1 MSKRNWFYLS
11 IIIIF
16 LATLISCIFVF
27 PLFSRSPNT
36 QSVAQNNALLV
47 NHFSEKDSWAFEP
60 APDKYDPNALLDL
73 RYLNEKVAGESGFIQ
88 LSSDKEDFVLG
99 NGQSIRF
106 WAVNS
111 EIWQKDRTKMKDQ
124 ARFLAKRGVNLVRW
138 HGQIAPKSPTS
149 QLTEIDSQAREQ
161 LWQYVAAMKQEG
173 IYVTLSPYFA
183 NAVKIQPSWGFD
195 SDRASMNGLLFFDPE
210 VQKAYKGWLKALLEP
225 VNPYTGIRLKDET
238 AIALI
243 QLQNE
248 DSLLFWTVDQIKGK
262 DLELLKQKFGNW
274 LVQKYGSFPPV
285 QQAWQ
290 NALIEGDDF
299 QTGKIAFYPM
309 WQIVQKTKVNQGQ
322 AQRMADQIQ
331 FWTETMGRFNQ
342 EMVRFLREE
351 IGAKQLINAG
361 NWKTANTPQLN
372 DAERYSYT
380 VADVIGL
387 NRYYGGIHEGEQSGW
402 AIINGDKFT
411 DRSVLLNPV
420 ELPINIK
427 QVTGHPTIVSES
439 SWVPPLG
446 YQSEGS
452 FLISAFQSLTGVDGL
467 YWFTN
472 DVPQWQQPASANGFL
487 PSLGKWI
494 IGTPEILGNFPANAL
509 IYRQGYLKE
518 APVVVEEH
526 RSLKDLWNQVLPLI
540 SEESGFDPNRDREA
554 ALRDRVENNKTSQL
568 ATVNPL
574 AFLVGKVKVTYDS
587 DRSQNQVT
595 DLTSY
600 LDEKARTIHSITGE
614 ISWDY
619 GKGVCILNSPKAQG
633 ATGFLKS
640 VGTIKLK
647 DGSITADNEY
657 ATVAIAAMDNQN
669 ISQSQKILVQV
680 GTIARSTGWKQKIA
694 QWVDQS
700 GQSHQGFEI
709 LDYGQAP
716 WAIAK
721 NHLSVTINN
730 PRITKATILDMNGM
744 ATKKL
749 AIERNKTGIS
759 FLFPQSSKYVI
770 LE

>member
-1 MSKRNWFYLS
+1 MPRKNWFYLA

-16 LATLISCIFVF
+16 LTTLIFSIFVF
-27 PLFSRSPNT
+27 PLFSRSPHSP
-36 QSVAQNNALLV
+36 SVAQNKALFV

-60 APDKYDPNALLDL
+60 TPDKYDPNALLDL

-88 LSSDKEDFVLG
+88 LSPDKEDFVMG

-111 EIWQKDRTKMKDQ
+111 QIWAKDLTIMKDQ
-124 ARFLAKRGVNLVRW
+124 ARFLAKRGVNLARW
-138 HGQIAPKSPTS
+138 HGQIVPKSPTS
-149 QLTEIDSQAREQ
+149 PLTEIDFQARDQ

-195 SDRASMNGLLFFDPE
+195 RDRTSMNGLLFFDPE
-210 VQKAYKGWLKALLEP
+210 VQKAYKSWLKALLEP
-225 VNPYTGIRLKDET
+225 VNPYTGIPLKDET

-262 DLELLKQKFGNW
+262 DLDLLKQNFGNW
-274 LVQKYGSFPPV
+274 LTQKYGSFPQV

-290 NALIEGDDF
+290 NTQIEGDDL

-322 AQRMADQIQ
+322 TQRMADQIQ

-342 EMVRFLREE
+342 EIVRFLREE
-351 IGAKQLINAG
+351 IGTKQLINAG

-380 VADVIGL
+380 AAEVIGL
-387 NRYYGGIHEGEQSGW
+387 NRYYGGIHQGEQAGW
-402 AIINGDKFT
+402 AIVNGDKFT

-446 YQSEGS
+446 YQSEGT

-467 YWFTN
+467 YWFTD
-472 DVPQWQQPASANGFL
+472 DVPQWQQPASANGFV

-494 IGTPEILGNFPANAL
+494 IATPEILGNFPASAL
-509 IYRQGYLKE
+509 IYRQGYIKQ
-518 APVVVEEH
+518 APVVVQEH
-526 RSLKDLWNQVLPLI
+526 RPLQDLWHQVLPLI
-540 SEESGFDPNRDREA
+540 SEESGFDPNRDRFQ
-554 ALRDRVENNKTSQL
+554 NNKTSHL
-568 ATVNPL
+568 TTVNPL

-587 DRSQNQVT
+587 DRSQNQVME
-595 DLTSY
+595 LTPY
-600 LDEKARTIHSITGE
+600 LDEKARTIQSITGE

-640 VGTIKLK
+640 VGTIALK

-657 ATVAIAAMDNQN
+657 ATVAIAAMDNQT
-669 ISQSQKILVQV
+669 IAQSQKILVQV

-721 NHLSVTINN
+721 NHLSITVNN

-744 ATKKL
+744 ATKNL
-749 AIERNKTGIS
+749 AIERNNTGIS
-759 FLFPQSSKYVI
+759 FSFPQSSKYVI

>member
-1 MSKRNWFYLS
+1 MSRKDWFYPS

-16 LATLISCIFVF
+16 LATLIFCIFVF
-27 PLFSRSPNT
+27 PLFWRSPNS
-36 QSVAQNNALLV
+36 QSAVQNKALLI

-60 APDKYDPNALLDL
+60 APDKYDPKALLDL

-88 LSSDKEDFVLG
+88 LSPDKEDFVLG

-111 EIWQKDRTKMKDQ
+111 EIWQKDRTKMQDQ

-138 HGQIAPKSPTS
+138 HGQIVPKSPTS
-149 QLTEIDSQAREQ
+149 QLTEIEPQAREQ

-195 SDRASMNGLLFFDPE
+195 SDRTSMNGLLFFDPE

-225 VNPYTGIRLKDET
+225 VNPYTGVSLKDET

-248 DSLLFWTVDQIKGK
+248 DSLLFWTVDGIRGK
-262 DLELLKQKFGNW
+262 DLDLLKQKFGKW
-274 LVQKYGSFPPV
+274 LSQKYGSFPPV

-290 NALIEGDDF
+290 NTSLEGDDF

-309 WQIVQKTKVNQGQ
+309 WQIVQKKKGNQGE
-322 AQRMADQIQ
+322 AQRMADQVQ
-331 FWTETMGRFNQ
+331 FWTETMSQFNR
-342 EMVRFLREE
+342 EIVRFLREE

-387 NRYYGGIHEGEQSGW
+387 NRYYGGIHQGEQEGW

-411 DRSVLLNPV
+411 DPSILFNPV

-446 YQSEGS
+446 YQSEGT
-452 FLISAFQSLTGVDGL
+452 FLISAFQSLNGVDAL
-467 YWFTN
+467 YWFTD

-494 IGTPEILGNFPANAL
+494 IATPEILGNFPASAL
-509 IYRQGYLKE
+509 IYRQGYIKQ
-518 APVVVEEH
+518 APVIVQEH
-526 RSLKDLWNQVLPLI
+526 RPLEDLWHQGLPLI
-540 SEESGFDPNRDREA
+540 SEESGFDPNRDRFQ
-554 ALRDRVENNKTSQL
+554 NNKTSQL
-568 ATVNPL
+568 TTVNPL
-574 AFLVGKVKVTYDS
+574 AFLVGKIKVTYDS

-595 DLTSY
+595 DLMPY
-600 LDEKARTIHSITGE
+600 LDEKAHTIHSITGE

-619 GKGVCILNSPKAQG
+619 GKGVCLLNSPKAQG

-640 VGTIKLK
+640 VGTIALK
-647 DGSITADNEY
+647 DGSITADNDY

-669 ISQSQKILVQV
+669 ISQSRKILVQV

-709 LDYGQAP
+709 LDYGHAP
-716 WAIAK
+716 WAIAR
-721 NHLSVTINN
+721 NHLSVTLNN

-749 AIERNKTGIS
+749 AIKRNQTGIRFS
-759 FLFPQSSKYVI
+759 FPQSSKYVI

>member
-1 MSKRNWFYLS
+1 
-11 IIIIF
+11 
-16 LATLISCIFVF
+16 
-27 PLFSRSPNT
+27 
-36 QSVAQNNALLV
+36 
-47 NHFSEKDSWAFEP
+47 
-60 APDKYDPNALLDL
+60 
-73 RYLNEKVAGESGFIQ
+73 
-88 LSSDKEDFVLG
+88 
-99 NGQSIRF
+99 
-106 WAVNS
+106 
-111 EIWQKDRTKMKDQ
+111 
-124 ARFLAKRGVNLVRW
+124 
-138 HGQIAPKSPTS
+138 
-149 QLTEIDSQAREQ
+149 
-161 LWQYVAAMKQEG
+161 VAAMKQEG

-183 NAVKIQPSWGFD
+183 NAVTIQPSWGFD
-195 SDRASMNGLLFFDPE
+195 RDRASMNGLLFFDPE
-210 VQKAYKGWLKALLEP
+210 VQKAYKSWLKALLEP

-262 DLELLKQKFGNW
+262 DLDLLKQNFGNW
-274 LVQKYGSFPPV
+274 LTQKYGSFSQV

-290 NALIEGDDF
+290 NAQIEGDDL

-309 WQIVQKTKVNQGQ
+309 WQIVQKKNLNQGQ
-322 AQRMADQIQ
+322 TRRMADQIQ
-331 FWTETMGRFNQ
+331 FWTETMGQFNT
-342 EMVRFLREE
+342 EIVRFLREE

-387 NRYYGGIHEGEQSGW
+387 NRYYGGIHQGELEGW
-402 AIINGDKFT
+402 AIVKGDKFT
-411 DRSVLLNPV
+411 DRSVLFNPID
-420 ELPINIK
+420 LPINIK

-446 YQSEGS
+446 YQSEGT

-467 YWFTN
+467 YWFTD
-472 DVPQWQQPASANGFL
+472 DVPQWQQPASANGFV

-494 IGTPEILGNFPANAL
+494 IATPEILGNFPASAL
-509 IYRQGYLKE
+509 IYRQGYIKQ
-518 APVVVEEH
+518 APVVVQEH
-526 RSLKDLWNQVLPLI
+526 RPLQDLWNQVLPLI
-540 SEESGFDPNRDREA
+540 SEESGFDRNRDR
-554 ALRDRVENNKTSQL
+554 LQNNKTSQL
-568 ATVNPL
+568 TTVNPL

-587 DRSQNQVT
+587 DRSQNQVME
-595 DLTSY
+595 LMPY
-600 LDEKARTIHSITGE
+600 LNEKDRTIQSITGE

-640 VGTIKLK
+640 VGTIALK
-647 DGSITADNEY
+647 DGSITADNDY
-657 ATVAIAAMDNQN
+657 ATVAIAAMDNQT

-709 LDYGQAP
+709 LDYGHAP

-721 NHLSVTINN
+721 NHLSITINN
-730 PRITKATILDMNGM
+730 PGLTKATILDMNGM
-744 ATKKL
+744 ATKNL
-749 AIERNKTGIS
+749 AIERNNTGIS
-759 FLFPQSSKYVI
+759 FSFPQSSKYVI

>member
-1 MSKRNWFYLS
+1 MPRKNWFYLA

-16 LATLISCIFVF
+16 LSTLIFCIFVF
-27 PLFSRSPNT
+27 PLFSRSPHSP
-36 QSVAQNNALLV
+36 SVAQNKALFV

-88 LSSDKEDFVLG
+88 LSPDKENFVMG

-111 EIWQKDRTKMKDQ
+111 QIWAKDLTVMKDQ

-138 HGQIAPKSPTS
+138 HGQIVPKSPTS
-149 QLTEIDSQAREQ
+149 PLTEIDFQAREQ

-195 SDRASMNGLLFFDPE
+195 RDRASMNGLLFFDPE
-210 VQKAYKGWLKALLEP
+210 VQKAYKSWLKALLDP
-225 VNPYTGIRLKDET
+225 VNPYTGIPLKDET

-262 DLELLKQKFGNW
+262 DLELLKQNFGNW
-274 LVQKYGSFPPV
+274 LTQKYGSFPQV

-290 NALIEGDDF
+290 NTQIEGDDL

-309 WQIVQKTKVNQGQ
+309 WQIVQKKNLSQGQ
-322 AQRMADQIQ
+322 TRRMADQIQ

-380 VADVIGL
+380 AAEVIGL
-387 NRYYGGIHEGEQSGW
+387 NRYYGGIHQGELEGW
-402 AIINGDKFT
+402 AIVNGDKFT
-411 DRSVLLNPV
+411 DSSVLFNPLD
-420 ELPINIK
+420 LPINIK

-446 YQSEGS
+446 YQSEGT
-452 FLISAFQSLTGVDGL
+452 FLISAFQSLTGLDGL
-467 YWFTN
+467 YWFTD
-472 DVPQWQQPASANGFL
+472 DVPQWQQPASANGFV

-494 IGTPEILGNFPANAL
+494 IATPEILGNFPASAL
-509 IYRQGYLKE
+509 IYRQGYIKQ
-518 APVVVEEH
+518 APVIVQEH
-526 RSLKDLWNQVLPLI
+526 RPLQDLWHQMLPLI
-540 SEESGFDPNRDREA
+540 SEESGFDPNRD
-554 ALRDRVENNKTSQL
+554 LTKKQTHSQL
-568 ATVNPL
+568 TTVNPL

-587 DRSQNQVT
+587 DRSQNQVME
-595 DLTSY
+595 LTPY
-600 LDEKARTIHSITGE
+600 LDEKKRTIQSITGE

-619 GKGVCILNSPKAQG
+619 GKGVCLLNSPKAQG

-657 ATVAIAAMDNQN
+657 ATVAIAAMDNQT

-721 NHLSVTINN
+721 NHLSVTLNN
-730 PRITKATILDMNGM
+730 PRLTKATILDMNGM

-749 AIERNKTGIS
+749 AIKRNQTGIRFS
-759 FLFPQSSKYVI
+759 FPQSSKYVI

>member
-1 MSKRNWFYLS
+1 MPRKNWFYPS

-16 LATLISCIFVF
+16 LATLIFSIFVV
-27 PLFSRSPNT
+27 PLFWRSPYSP
-36 QSVAQNNALLV
+36 SVAQNKALFV
-47 NHFSEKDSWAFEP
+47 NHFSEKDSWTFEP
-60 APDKYDPNALLDL
+60 ALDKYDPNALLDL

-88 LSSDKEDFVLG
+88 ISPDKEDFMMG
-99 NGQSIRF
+99 NGKSIRF

-111 EIWQKDRTKMKDQ
+111 QIWAKDLTAMKDQ
-124 ARFLAKRGVNLVRW
+124 SRFLAKRGVNLVRW
-138 HGQIAPKSPTS
+138 HGQIVSKSPTS
-149 QLTEIDSQAREQ
+149 PLTEIDSQAREQ
-161 LWQYVAAMKQEG
+161 LWQYVAAMKKEG
-173 IYVTLSPYFA
+173 IYVTLSPYYA
-183 NAVKIQPSWGFD
+183 NALKIQPSWGFD
-195 SDRASMNGLLFFDPE
+195 SDRTSMNGLLFFDPE
-210 VQKAYKGWLKALLEP
+210 VQKAYKSWLKALLEP

-248 DSLLFWTVDQIKGK
+248 DSLLFWTDDQIKGK

-274 LVQKYGSFPPV
+274 LAQKYGSFPPV

-290 NALIEGDDF
+290 NTQIEGDDF

-309 WQIVQKTKVNQGQ
+309 WQIVQKTKMNQGQ
-322 AQRMADQIQ
+322 TQRMADQIQ
-331 FWTETMGRFNQ
+331 FWTETMSQFNQ
-342 EMVRFLREE
+342 EIVHFLREE

-387 NRYYGGIHEGEQSGW
+387 NRYYGGIHQGEQAGW

-411 DRSVLLNPV
+411 DRSVLFNPV

-446 YQSEGS
+446 YQSEGT
-452 FLISAFQSLTGVDGL
+452 FLISAFQSLTGVDAL
-467 YWFTN
+467 YWFSD
-472 DVPQWQQPASANGFL
+472 DVPQWQQPASANGYL

-494 IGTPEILGNFPANAL
+494 IGTPEILGNFPASAL
-509 IYRQGYLKE
+509 IYRQGYLKQ
-518 APVVVEEH
+518 APVVVQEH
-526 RSLKDLWNQVLPLI
+526 RPLKDLWNQVLPLI
-540 SEESGFDPNRDREA
+540 SEESGFDPNRDR
-554 ALRDRVENNKTSQL
+554 VENNKTSQL
-568 ATVNPL
+568 TTVNPL

-587 DRSQNQVT
+587 DRSQNQVM
-595 DLTSY
+595 DLTPY
-600 LDEKARTIHSITGE
+600 LDEKKRTIQSITGE

-619 GKGVCILNSPKAQG
+619 GKGVCLLNSPKAQG

-709 LDYGQAP
+709 LDYGHAP

-721 NHLSVTINN
+721 NHLSVTLNN

>member
-1 MSKRNWFYLS
+1 MPRKNWFYLS
-11 IIIIF
+11 IIVIF
-16 LATLISCIFVF
+16 LSTLIFCIFVF
-27 PLFSRSPNT
+27 PLFWRSPNS
-36 QSVAQNNALLV
+36 QSAVQNKALLV
-47 NHFSEKDSWAFEP
+47 NHFSEKDSWPFEP
-60 APDKYDPNALLDL
+60 APDKYDPKALLDL

-183 NAVKIQPSWGFD
+183 NALKIQPSWGFD
-195 SDRASMNGLLFFDPE
+195 SDRTSMNGLLFFDPE
-210 VQKAYKGWLKALLEP
+210 LQKAYKGWLKALLEP
-225 VNPYTGIRLKDET
+225 VNPYTGIALKDET

-274 LVQKYGSFPPV
+274 LNPKYGSFSQV

-290 NALIEGDDF
+290 NTPLEGDDF

-309 WQIVQKTKVNQGQ
+309 WQIVQQKNLNQGQ
-322 AQRMADQIQ
+322 TQRMADQIQ
-331 FWTETMGRFNQ
+331 FWTETMSQFNQ
-342 EMVRFLREE
+342 EIVHFLREE
-351 IGAKQLINAG
+351 IGAKQLINSG

-387 NRYYGGIHEGEQSGW
+387 NRYYGGTHQGEQAGW

-411 DRSVLLNPV
+411 DPSILLNPV

-446 YQSEGS
+446 YQSEGT
-452 FLISAFQSLTGVDGL
+452 FLISAFQSLNGVDGL
-467 YWFTN
+467 YWFTD

-487 PSLGKWI
+487 PSLGKWTI
-494 IGTPEILGNFPANAL
+494 ATPEILGNFPASAL
-509 IYRQGYLKE
+509 IYRQGYLKQ
-518 APVVVEEH
+518 APVMVQEH
-526 RSLKDLWNQVLPLI
+526 RPLTDLWHQVLPLI
-540 SEESGFDPNRDREA
+540 SEDSGLDPNRDR
-554 ALRDRVENNKTSQL
+554 LQNNKTSQL
-568 ATVNPL
+568 TTVNPL
-574 AFLVGKVKVTYDS
+574 AFLVGKIKVTYDS
-587 DRSQNQVT
+587 DRSQNRVM
-595 DLTSY
+595 DLTPY
-600 LDEKARTIHSITGE
+600 LDEKNRTVHSITGE
-614 ISWDY
+614 ISWNY
-619 GKGVCILNSPKAQG
+619 GQGICVLNSPKAQG
-633 ATGFLKS
+633 VTGFLKS
-640 VGTIKLK
+640 VGTIALK
-647 DGSITADNEY
+647 DGSITADNDY
-657 ATVAIAAMDNQN
+657 ATVAIASMDNQN
-669 ISQSQKILVQV
+669 ITQSQKILVQV
-680 GTIARSTGWKQKIA
+680 GTITRSTGWKQKMA
-694 QWVDQS
+694 QWVDPS

-709 LDYGQAP
+709 LDYGHAP
-716 WAIAK
+716 WVIAQ

-730 PRITKATILDMNGM
+730 PRITKATVLDMNGM

-749 AIERNKTGIS
+749 AIERNQTGVS
-759 FLFPQSSKYVI
+759 FSFPQSSKYVI

>member
-1 MSKRNWFYLS
+1 MPRKNWFYLS
-11 IIIIF
+11 IVIIF
-16 LATLISCIFVF
+16 LLTLIFSIFLF
-27 PLFSRSPNT
+27 PLFSRSPNAP
-36 QSVAQNNALLV
+36 SVAQNNALLV

-60 APDKYDPNALLDL
+60 ALDTYDPQALLDL
-73 RYLNEKVAGESGFIQ
+73 RYLNEKRAGESGFIQ
-88 LSSDKEDFVLG
+88 LSPDKEDFVMG
-99 NGQSIRF
+99 NGKSIRF

-111 EIWQKDRTKMKDQ
+111 GIWKKDLASMKDQ

-138 HGQIAPKSPTS
+138 HGQIPSKSPTS

-161 LWQYVAAMKQEG
+161 LWQYVSAMKEEG

-183 NAVKIQPSWGFD
+183 NAVTIQPSWGFD
-195 SDRASMNGLLFFDPE
+195 RDRTSMNGLLFFDPE

-225 VNPYTGIRLKDET
+225 VNPYTGIPLKDET

-262 DLELLKQKFGNW
+262 DLDLLKQKFGNW
-274 LVQKYGSFPPV
+274 LSQKYGSFPKV

-290 NALIEGDDF
+290 NSQIEGDDF
-299 QTGKIAFYPM
+299 QTGKIGFYPL
-309 WQIVQKTKVNQGQ
+309 WQIVQKKNGNQGQ
-322 AQRMADQIQ
+322 TQRMADQIQ
-331 FWTETMGRFNQ
+331 FWTETMGQFNKD
-342 EMVRFLREE
+342 MVRFLREE

-387 NRYYGGIHEGEQSGW
+387 NRYYGGIHQGEQKGW
-402 AIINGDKFT
+402 AILNGDKFT
-411 DRSVLLNPV
+411 DPSILFNPA

-439 SWVPPLG
+439 SWVPPLS
-446 YQSEGS
+446 YQSEGA
-452 FLISAFQSLTGVDGL
+452 FLISAFQSLNGVDGL
-467 YWFTN
+467 YWFSD
-472 DVPQWQQPASANGFL
+472 DVPQWQQPASANGYL

-509 IYRQGYLKE
+509 IYRQGYLKQ
-518 APVVVEEH
+518 APVVVQEH
-526 RSLKDLWNQVLPLI
+526 RPLKDLWNQVLPLI
-540 SEESGFDPNRDREA
+540 SEESGFDPNRDRFQA
-554 ALRDRVENNKTSQL
+554 NKTSQL
-568 ATVNPL
+568 TTVNPL
-574 AFLVGKVKVTYDS
+574 AFLVGKVEVTYDS
-587 DRSQNQVT
+587 DRTQNKVT
-595 DLTSY
+595 DLTPY
-600 LDEKARTIHSITGE
+600 IDEKSRTIRSITGE

-619 GKGVCILNSPKAQG
+619 GKGVCVLNSPKAQG
-633 ATGFLKS
+633 VTGFLKS
-640 VGTIKLK
+640 VGTIKLQ
-647 DGSITADNEY
+647 DGSITTDNEY
-657 ATVAIAAMDNQN
+657 ATIAIASMDNQT
-669 ISQSQKILVQV
+669 IAQSQKILVQV
-680 GTIARSTGWKQKIA
+680 GTIARSTGWKQKAA

-700 GQSHQGFEI
+700 EQSHQGFEI

-721 NHLSVTINN
+721 NHLSITLNN

-749 AIERNKTGIS
+749 AIERNNTGIS
-759 FLFPQSSKYVI
+759 FSFPQSSKYVI

>member
-1 MSKRNWFYLS
+1 MPRKNWFYLA

-16 LATLISCIFVF
+16 LSTLIFCIFVF
-27 PLFSRSPNT
+27 PLFSRSPHSP
-36 QSVAQNNALLV
+36 SVAKNQALFV

-60 APDKYDPNALLDL
+60 APDQYDPQALLDL

-88 LSSDKEDFVLG
+88 LSPDKEDFVMG

-111 EIWQKDRTKMKDQ
+111 QIWAKDLTAMKDQ

-138 HGQIAPKSPTS
+138 HGQIVSKSPTS
-149 QLTEIDSQAREQ
+149 PLTEIDFQAREQ

-195 SDRASMNGLLFFDPE
+195 RDRISMNGLLFFDPE
-210 VQKAYKGWLKALLEP
+210 VQKAYKSWLKALLEP

-262 DLELLKQKFGNW
+262 DLDLLKQNFGNW
-274 LVQKYGSFPPV
+274 LTQKYGSFPSV

-290 NALIEGDDF
+290 NTQIEGDDF

-322 AQRMADQIQ
+322 TRRMADQIQ

-342 EMVRFLREE
+342 EIVYFLREE

-387 NRYYGGIHEGEQSGW
+387 NRYYGGIHEGEQAGW

-420 ELPINIK
+420 DLPINIK

-446 YQSEGS
+446 YQSEGT
-452 FLISAFQSLTGVDGL
+452 FLISAFQSLNGVDAL
-467 YWFTN
+467 YWFTD

-494 IGTPEILGNFPANAL
+494 IATPEILGNFPASAL
-509 IYRQGYLKE
+509 IYRQGYLE
-518 APVVVEEH
+518 QAPVVVQED
-526 RSLKDLWNQVLPLI
+526 RPLKDLWNQVLPLI
-540 SEESGFDPNRDREA
+540 SEESGFDPNRDR
-554 ALRDRVENNKTSQL
+554 LDNHKTSQL
-568 ATVNPL
+568 TTVNPL
-574 AFLVGKVKVTYDS
+574 AFLVGKIKVTYDS
-587 DRSQNQVT
+587 DRSQNQVM
-595 DLTSY
+595 DLTPY
-600 LDEKARTIHSITGE
+600 LDEKARTIQSITAE
-614 ISWDY
+614 IRWDY

-669 ISQSQKILVQV
+669 IAQSQKILVQV

-694 QWVDQS
+694 QWVDQL

-721 NHLSVTINN
+721 NHLSVTLNN

-759 FLFPQSSKYVI
+759 FSFPQSSKYVI